1 MKLNSFRTLVPAAVI
16 ALLLGGAVVAQAQ
29 WQSQSFT
36 LKPGWNAVF
45 LHVDASHL
53 TLDDLIPSA
62 TGPVTEVWLWRPRLS
77 TLQFVDN
84 PATNST
90 TDSRWAVWTSARGDT
105 DTLVKLVAN
114 GAYLVKNG
122 TATDYDW
129 TVKGKPVPPSYQWT
143 TTGLNFLGFP
153 TPANTAPSFANYF
166 APAPGLDLAQYLVNA
181 AKIFRYPGGNLGT
194 TNPVEVLSSAASTTK
209 VKRGEAFWVRGST
222 NYYNRYYG
230 PVEVGLQNTAGIHYG
245 DTLGTYSIR
254 LKNLTTTSRTVTF
267 SLNDSESVPSG
278 QTSIT
283 AKPQLLVRGARSGTT
298 LAYAHA
304 VLASQSF
311 TLPAAGE
318 VGSELEVVLGLNR
331 STMTAVAG
339 SLYAGIL
346 RVTDS
351 GGLQQIDVPV
361 TATVPNASGLWVG
374 QAVVDRVGEYLKQY
388 PKVTAATDLAS
399 QLTALARPQQG
410 AVIPGSS
417 WVAREASASRAYTGV
432 ASSLDGRLLVAAP
445 TGGQLYFSSDFGTNW
460 TAKFLARPWTAVTCS
475 ADGTVV
481 AAVGNNTNIF
491 VSSDSGVTWTTN
503 ESSRAWN
510 DIACSADGIKMAA
523 VTLGEKIYTSSN
535 RGTNWVARN
544 SNRNWTSIAMSAD
557 GTKLAA
563 SVNPGKLY
571 TSADSGVSWT
581 ARLTGDERKWSAV
594 ASSDNGSN
602 LVATIN
608 EGKIYT
614 SIDAGVSWTD
624 RESSRA
630 WTAVASS
637 SDGQRLSA
645 TVSSGKIYTSR
656 DAGVTWE
663 AQDSNRAWS
672 AIASSGDA
680 TRLVAVV
687 NSGKIYTLSRRFA
700 DYVVDATTGL
710 IRDQDG
716 LYVSS
721 GVSTNMSK
729 VASSLPMRLILHNN
743 ATASQVSLLQRAYIG
758 KGASTTNT
766 IVANREA
773 LLDATQI
780 ASARRIS
787 STHLPFSLTNTLW
800 SASGNFNPG
809 TLVVLTVPLDYNDQT
824 SNPFL
829 HTFHPDHDNLDPKFE
844 RVRPSGEESYGVT
857 RTLKLAFSAAGTDF
871 RSLTSSAQGRSG
883 TYEETINVT
892 ARAGASREY
901 RLSGTFSLQLISP
914 ISTLTTQ

>member
-254 LKNLTTTSRTVTF
+254 LKNLTTTNRTVTF

-417 WVAREASASRAYTGV
+417 WVVREASASRAYTGV
-432 ASSLDGRLLVAAP
+432 ASSLDGKRLVAAVNSG
-445 TGGQLYFSSDFGTNW
+445 TLYVSSDFGTNW
-460 TAKFLARPWTAVTCS
+460 TSKDSSRAWTDVASS
-475 ADGTVV
+475 ADGTVM
-481 AAVGNNTNIF
+481 AATVYNGNLY
-491 VSSDSGVTWTTN
+491 VSTDSGSTWTSKD
-503 ESSRAWN
+503 SSRPWRS
-510 DIACSADGIKMAA
+510 IACSADGQKMAA
-523 VTLGEKIYTSSN
+523 VTLGAQLYTSSD
-535 RGTNWVARN
+535 RGAAWVARD
-544 SNRNWTSIAMSAD
+544 STRNWTSIAMSAD

-563 SVNPGKLY
+563 SVSAGKLY
-571 TSADSGVSWT
+571 TSADSGATWT
-581 ARLTGDERKWSAV
+581 ARESSRVWSAV

-602 LVATIN
+602 LVATVYD
-608 EGKIYT
+608 GKIYT
-614 SIDAGVSWTD
+614 STNAGVNWTA

-687 NSGKIYTLSRRFA
+687 NSGQIYTLSRRFA

-766 IVANREA
+766 VVANREV